1 VSDSLDDWGG
11 AEFVLAADRLDTPDV
26 IEAADPGDMLRQ
38 VASAA
43 AGIRIALRSCLE
55 TDLSG
60 FTPDA
65 RPRAIVV
72 AGQGDAGIAGEMLA
86 AVVGPGSPVQI
97 VAWPT
102 GRLPGWVGAADVVI
116 AVSGPG
122 PAAETLAVA
131 TEAARRGCR
140 LAGVGLPDSPLHR
153 ITEQARAAFVP
164 IVPAAPATSPQPSMP
179 QPSMPQ
185 PSAPQPS
192 MLTRSMLWAL
202 AIPPLV
208 IAERLGV
215 ARIGPDAYEQ
225 TARRLEEVSHQ
236 CRPASE
242 SFVNP
247 GKSLALDLVGTLPLV
262 WGTSALSEVAA
273 RRFAALLSE
282 NAKYPAIAGVLPE
295 VAQNQ
300 IAAFDGPFAPSARPP
315 ADPTHNVGRAD
326 PADPFGRADPA
337 DPFGRADPADPFGR
351 ADPADP
357 FGRSGRT
364 SDPIG
369 HSSPT
374 DPTGMED
381 LASWDLDYDTGPGQ
395 ASGFT
400 PLRLVL
406 ISDPDAD
413 QRVASQLRAVAE
425 LAAQRGIG
433 LSELAMDGEH
443 PLVRLAGVIQLADYA
458 SIYLAIASG
467 IDPGAV
473 AAIADLQARIELPS
487 CGSRGARCGRCSLP
501 SPPIA
506 ASRRRSSS
514 RFCSPGPRPCWPSR
528 CTRLPT
534 PATRCCCWWAAAGP
548 VGRRQMSTRSA
559 SGASGTS
566 TGSSCR

>member
-1 VSDSLDDWGG
+1 VGDSLDDWGG

-26 IEAADPGDMLRQ
+26 VEAADPGDMLRQ

-43 AGIRIALRSCLE
+43 AGVRIALRSCQE

-60 FTPDA
+60 FTPDS

-72 AGQGDAGIAGEMLA
+72 AGLGDAGIAGEMLA
-86 AVVGPGSPVQI
+86 AVVGSGSPVQI
-97 VAWPT
+97 VAWQT
-102 GRLPGWVGAADVVI
+102 GRLPGWVGAADAVI

-122 PAAETLAVA
+122 TTAETLAVA

-164 IVPAAPATSPQPSMP
+164 VAAAAPSPQ
-179 QPSMPQ
+179 
-185 PSAPQPS
+185 SALAQSPI
-192 MLTRSMLWAL
+192 LTRSMLWAL
-202 AIPPLV
+202 VIPPLV

-295 VAQNQ
+295 AAQNQ
-300 IAAFDGPFAPSARPP
+300 IAAFDGPFAPSAGPS
-315 ADPTHNVGRAD
+315 ADPTHNLGHAD
-326 PADPFGRADPA
+326 PTDPFGRPDPT
-337 DPFGRADPADPFGR
+337 
-351 ADPADP
+351 DP
-357 FGRSGRT
+357 FGRSSPSG
-364 SDPIG
+364 PIG

-374 DPTGMED
+374 DPTGLED
-381 LASWDLDYDTGPGQ
+381 LPSWDLDYEDTPAGQ

-413 QRVASQLRAVAE
+413 QRVASQQRAVAE

-487 CGSRGARCGRCSLP
+487 CGSRGAR
-501 SPPIA
+501 
-506 ASRRRSSS
+506 
-514 RFCSPGPRPCWPSR
+514 
-528 CTRLPT
+528 
-534 PATRCCCWWAAAGP
+534 
-548 VGRRQMSTRSA
+548 
-559 SGASGTS
+559 
-566 TGSSCR
+566 